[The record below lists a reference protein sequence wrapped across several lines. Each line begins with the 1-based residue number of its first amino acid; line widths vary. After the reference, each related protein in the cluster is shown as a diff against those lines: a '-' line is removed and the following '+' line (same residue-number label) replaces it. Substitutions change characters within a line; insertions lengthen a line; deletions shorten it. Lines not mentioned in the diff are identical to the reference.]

1 MSDARRCD
9 ICGNFYDIKLNEADG
24 FAFFYTYNGT
34 EHRCYDR
41 IKDCCPDCIKAIKD
55 IMNLRNKINEEDKN
69 D

>member
-9 ICGNFYDIKLNEADG
+9 ICGNFYDIKLNEKDG

-34 EHRCYDR
+34 EHRGYDR
-41 IKDCCPDCIKAIKD
+41 IKDCCPDCIKAIKE
-55 IMNLRNKINEEDKN
+55 LLKSRKEDKN